1 MKLNL
6 LFALL
11 SFNVFSQNITNS
23 LSGYYKNSNK
33 NDLYSS
39 FYFDGKGHTIINDL
53 FQAEYFQKDD
63 ELYIFPDKSVFILK
77 IDKEKLKG
85 KSAWVKQSTFK
96 KSVVPNFDEP
106 VAFATNAVDA
116 KLLYEFYKLN
126 FNDGTDEISFS
137 LFEDEEM
144 YLKKTTELCN
154 NGLTAACGAQFG
166 ILYMQTM
173 GGLETLLGDTDQQQ
187 PIPENT
193 ELENIANKM
202 ISLGD
207 MRGYSLLG
215 SYFYAIGNTEKAM
228 ETYQEGMEKGDQ
240 SSTAIILE
248 TELQKMID
256 EEVETEL

>member
-1 MKLNL
+1 M
-6 LFALL
+6 
-11 SFNVFSQNITNS
+11 
-23 LSGYYKNSNK
+23 
-33 NDLYSS
+33 
-39 FYFDGKGHTIINDL
+39 
-53 FQAEYFQKDD
+53 
-63 ELYIFPDKSVFILK
+63 
-77 IDKEKLKG
+77 
-85 KSAWVKQSTFK
+85 
-96 KSVVPNFDEP
+96 
-106 VAFATNAVDA
+106 
-116 KLLYEFYKLN
+116 LYEFYKLN

-240 SSTAIILE
+240 SSAAIILE